1 MSPPLQIP
9 MWRKFTPFSIKVTWK
24 GNGKCAVFRWTPVV
38 ATSMTDYQDYCDV
51 MLENT
56 LNLHFWKS

>member
-9 MWRKFTPFSIKVTWK
+9 MWRKCGTPFSIKVTWK

-38 ATSMTDYQDYCDV
+38 ATSMTDY
-51 MLENT
+51 
-56 LNLHFWKS
+56 